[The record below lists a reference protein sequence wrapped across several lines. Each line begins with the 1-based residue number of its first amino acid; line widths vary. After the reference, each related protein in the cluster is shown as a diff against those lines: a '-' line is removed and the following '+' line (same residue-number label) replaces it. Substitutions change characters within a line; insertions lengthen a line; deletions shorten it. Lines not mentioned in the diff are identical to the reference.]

1 MFILKKSQLVNT
13 FKQETLKMQN
23 QRTSVFIYFITY
35 YVQLGFF
42 SQLETTLSTPLSAVS
57 KHSKPLSSSG
67 VTNSPSR
74 GSIGVDFTW
83 ILGINPRM
91 TFERCLKMTF
101 ERWLR
106 MTFERHP
113 KMTCKVRL
121 RITFETRPLM
131 PVYKKFLYIFLTPFI
146 VS

>member
-57 KHSKPLSSSG
+57 IHSKFLIRLRLWSFSGFKHILFLLSYSG
-67 VTNSPSR
+67 VTR
-74 GSIGVDFTW
+74 VSIGVCSAQ

-91 TFERCLKMTF
+91 TFARCFAWILGTSP
-101 ERWLR
+101 R
-106 MTFERHP
+106 MTFKVCSIKHVRKRHE
-113 KMTCKVRL
+113 KSKNTSEND
-121 RITFETRPLM
+121 I
-131 PVYKKFLYIFLTPFI
+131 
-146 VS
+146 